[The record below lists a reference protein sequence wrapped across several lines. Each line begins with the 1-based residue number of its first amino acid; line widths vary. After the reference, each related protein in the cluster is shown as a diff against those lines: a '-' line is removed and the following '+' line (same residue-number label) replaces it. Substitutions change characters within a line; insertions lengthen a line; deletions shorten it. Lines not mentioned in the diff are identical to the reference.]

1 MGACE
6 QKNYLTLLKSQKK
19 RLHILPASATLNT
32 HWFSCKAKWNL
43 TLKLCVLRVQ
53 LWKCSPLQSSYMFP
67 VLFINPASH
76 SPRDSTPKA
85 KDTFFCNIENCLSI
99 VPTSP
104 NKMVDGSAIWL
115 PGATGQL
122 WLPSPCAH
130 SYRSFPL
137 LPDVFECGLACLWM
151 RLSNYTTFH
160 SQYAADFLHNKT
172 CVSTPRPYLH
182 AHKYPFSNCRQLG
195 GMDTAIQWGW
205 FKKTY
210 LYL

>member
-1 MGACE
+1 M
-6 QKNYLTLLKSQKK
+6 NHLTLLKSQK
-19 RLHILPASATLNT
+19 RFHVLPASAALNT
-32 HWFSCKAKWNL
+32 LWFSYKAKWNL
-43 TLKLCVLRVQ
+43 TLKLCVRGVKLRNS
-53 LWKCSPLQSSYMFP
+53 SPLQSLYMFP
-67 VLFINPASH
+67 LLFINPASH

-85 KDTFFCNIENCLSI
+85 KDTFFCNIENWLST

-104 NKMVDGSAIWL
+104 NKRVDGSAIWL

-122 WLPSPCAH
+122 FLPSPCAH
-130 SYRSFPL
+130 SYRSFPS
-137 LPDVFECGLACLWM
+137 LPDVFECSLACLWM

-160 SQYAADFLHNKT
+160 SQYAAYFLHNKT

-182 AHKYPFSNCRQLG
+182 IHKYPFSNCRQLG

-210 LYL
+210 LYP